1 MDSAEA
7 GRAAG
12 ARGRSGSPGARSRS
26 RSRSRS
32 GSGSPGARNAQ
43 SVALSARRALSAHPL
58 VPPGAALR
66 LGDGRGDKLRDAL
79 GASPSP
85 PASLAGSGSS
95 VSWMSVSFQSSND
108 EERFRRVCRVLG
120 LIGYVFLFTASCSF
134 FSSLYPVRAAAA
146 AATDVDAFVVM
157 SNIIVIDLCSALF
170 LICDFVAAYTHANMA
185 GAEWWEFEK
194 IVSLYVLVDL
204 WLSTCATLVL
214 GSIFHLVKH
223 SFRFQVTCG

>member
-1 MDSAEA
+1 VALI
-7 GRAAG
+7 
-12 ARGRSGSPGARSRS
+12 
-26 RSRSRS
+26 
-32 GSGSPGARNAQ
+32 AQ
-43 SVALSARRALSAHPL
+43 SAHAL

-66 LGDGRGDKLRDAL
+66 LGDACGDARGDALRDAL

-95 VSWMSVSFQSSND
+95 VSWMGVSFQSSNE

-134 FSSLYPVRAAAA
+134 FSSLYPVRAAETRTSSSPEEPQAA
-146 AATDVDAFVVM
+146 AATSVDAFVVT
-157 SNIIVIDLCSALF
+157 SNIIAIDLCSALF
-170 LICDFVAAYTHANMA
+170 VICGFVSGYTHANMA
-185 GAEWWEFEK
+185 GADWCEFSK

-214 GSIFHLVKH
+214 GSIFHLTKH
-223 SFRFQVTCG
+223 SFRFQVRTCLLFRVLAEIARRYRAP